1 MLPNCHKLT
10 LFVLAR
16 IPVRHF
22 QIFHPNWNKR
32 LLESC
37 VSQAGHA
44 LAPHLP
50 ESLFPEA
57 LEAL

>member
-1 MLPNCHKLT
+1 M
-10 LFVLAR
+10 AI

-32 LLESC
+32 LLYLG
-37 VSQAGHA
+37 VSQPGHA

-57 LEAL
+57 LEAP

>member
-1 MLPNCHKLT
+1 M
-10 LFVLAR
+10 AR